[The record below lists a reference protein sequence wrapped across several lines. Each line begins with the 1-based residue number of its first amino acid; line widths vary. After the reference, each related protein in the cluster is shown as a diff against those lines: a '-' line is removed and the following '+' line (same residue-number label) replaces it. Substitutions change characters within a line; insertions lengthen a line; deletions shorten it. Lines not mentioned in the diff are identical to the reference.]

1 MTQPT
6 QTNPGTGILV
16 FDTNPTC
23 AKVYVNNKLYG
34 KTEVHSL
41 QIMNVEQN
49 TYHYSIHLQDT
60 YYEDDIFVQ
69 SDKITHIYISFD
81 IGIKKEEVVPIG
93 TPITNFAKLEAQI
106 QLPIQPKSYIQEEPQ
121 KEPEEPEFKPPFD
134 DGEPILKDEPI
145 SISKHVD
152 YYDVSNTITTASS
165 TDPNDFDSSVYNRE
179 NIYLVKGRYSEKIIV
194 KNDGFIPLYVIV
206 AHGTSTTSFSKEV
219 PIYSGEIKTYYNV
232 YALRLRSSVAG
243 HQYRV
248 MEYDLQFAV
257 EKSETPYT
265 LSSTSS
271 TSGTSFDGAL
281 DIYEIQTIHLSGLV
295 ANKIKIIAVNGQSV
309 QNLKYRLIFWS
320 SSTANTTNLD
330 TDKYVTDVVMDFT
343 DTLST
348 FQIDSGGGLINQY
361 YLDVSGLEAL
371 YEDEDQIVTLHV
383 SLQNL
388 SPIAKIAGALGAVQ
402 FDVKYVM
409 KV

>member
-1 MTQPT
+1 MIKTRT
-6 QTNPGTGILV
+6 TNPGTGILV

-23 AKVYVNNKLYG
+23 ASVYIFDKLYG
-34 KTEVHSL
+34 TTEIDSL
-41 QIMNVEQN
+41 QIMNVEPGR
-49 TYHYSIHLQDT
+49 
-60 YYEDDIFVQ
+60 YYYTIKHKNNQEHKGDVYVQ
-69 SDKITHIYISFD
+69 SDNISHIYFNFNTSTKREEYVS
-81 IGIKKEEVVPIG
+81 IGKSL
-93 TPITNFAKLEAQI
+93 TNFAKLESKQV
-106 QLPIQPKSYIQEEPQ
+106 QPPQ
-121 KEPEEPEFKPPFD
+121 NQDDKFKKYFD
-134 DGEPILKDEPI
+134 DNEPILKDTPI
-145 SISKHVD
+145 TISKHID
-152 YYDVSNTITTASS
+152 YYDVSSTITTAASS
-165 TDPNDFDSSVYNRE
+165 DPNDFDSSVYNKE
-179 NIYLVKGRYSEKIIV
+179 DIYKVKGRYSEKIIV

-219 PIYSGEIKTYYNV
+219 PLYSGEIKTYYNV

-243 HQYRV
+243 HAYRV

-271 TSGTSFDGAL
+271 TAGTSFTNAL
-281 DIYEIQTIHLSGLV
+281 AMNYMQTIDLPGLV
-295 ANKIKIIAVNGQSV
+295 ANKIKIIAVNGQSK

-320 SSTANTTNLD
+320 SSTANNTDLD

-348 FQIDSGGGLINQY
+348 FQIDTGGGLVNQY

-371 YEDEDQIVTLHV
+371 YEDEDSTVTLHV
-383 SLQNL
+383 SLQNMSPTAKL
-388 SPIAKIAGALGAVQ
+388 SGATGAVQ
-402 FDVKYVM
+402 FDFKYVM